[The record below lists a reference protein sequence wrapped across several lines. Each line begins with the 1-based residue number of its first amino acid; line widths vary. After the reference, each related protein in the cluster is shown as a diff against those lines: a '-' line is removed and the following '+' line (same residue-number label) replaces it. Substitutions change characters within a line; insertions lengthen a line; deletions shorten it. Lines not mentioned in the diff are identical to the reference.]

1 MNKKFIQVPLILA
14 AICVGSAA
22 LISGVHYLT
31 SSYKASHVNLEA
43 PKEIKALYSNDKD
56 VDFEIVS
63 DFKEVSKV
71 GNSTKVT
78 LTSCYYVIR
87 NGEKNGLAYLVDA
100 GKPVKT
106 EVLFALSFEG
116 EAVSSMRPSAINV
129 YQGGDSGYDINVKKY
144 ADGMVSGSVSL
155 DSSKDIISGG
165 TKSQKCLFDGVTI
178 ARDDYLTRYNT
189 VTAKKEGLVNYG
201 K

>member
-43 PKEIKALYSNDKD
+43 PKEIKVLYSNDKN
-56 VDFEIVS
+56 VSFETVS
-63 DFKEVSKV
+63 DFEEVSKV
-71 GNSTKVT
+71 GGSTKVT

-116 EAVSSMRPSAINV
+116 EAVSSLRPSAINV
-129 YQGGDSGYDINVKKY
+129 YQGGDSGYDVNVKKY
-144 ADGMVSGSVSL
+144 ADEIVSGSASL

-165 TKSQKCLFDGVTI
+165 TKSQKCLFDGVSI
-178 ARDDYLTRYNT
+178 AREDYLTRYNT

>member
-1 MNKKFIQVPLILA
+1 MNKKFVQVPLILA

-31 SSYKASHVNLEA
+31 SCYKASHVNLEA
-43 PKEIKALYSNDKD
+43 PKEIKALYSNDKG
-56 VDFEIVS
+56 VSFEIVS
-63 DFKEVSKV
+63 DFEEVSKV

-78 LTSCYYVIR
+78 LTSCYFVIR

-116 EAVSSMRPSAINV
+116 EAVSSLRPSAINV
-129 YQGGDSGYDINVKKY
+129 YQGGDSGYDVNVKKY
-144 ADGMVSGSVSL
+144 ADGIVSGSASL

-178 ARDDYLTRYNT
+178 AREDYLTRYNT

>member
-43 PKEIKALYSNDKD
+43 PKEIKVLYSNDKN
-56 VDFEIVS
+56 VSFETVFDFE
-63 DFKEVSKV
+63 EVSKV
-71 GNSTKVT
+71 GGSTKVT

-116 EAVSSMRPSAINV
+116 EAVSSLRPNAINV
-129 YQGGDSGYDINVKKY
+129 YQGGDSGYDVNVKKY
-144 ADGMVSGSVSL
+144 ADEIVSGSASL

-165 TKSQKCLFDGVTI
+165 TKSQKCLFDGVSI
-178 ARDDYLTRYNT
+178 AREDYLTRYNT